1 MCVEI
6 IYAVIASVAANV
18 LSYYVCKWLDSMI
31 EKKPEE

>member
-6 IYAVIASVAANV
+6 ICAVIASVTANV